1 VHLHFLVSS
10 DGPQLST
17 YIFAAV
23 YSGSD
28 IIAGSNDPAGLDRSG
43 KNADEFATFS
53 QTAEYRMTLMRCL
66 RVFAALL
73 FAAVVA
79 HGPAAAQETYPSKP
93 ITIIVPFGA
102 GGALDLIARVLA
114 DGLRSEL
121 NQTVIVDNKPG
132 ASGLLAMRLAAA
144 AAPDGYTLILSSES
158 NHILLPLL
166 DSKVNMDVFKEFAPI
181 SLSGEFQHVLIVK
194 KDMPAAN
201 VHELVDFLKKNPGK
215 LSFGSS
221 GVGTMAHIAGEFL
234 SKETQAGMV
243 HVPYRGSP
251 AAMNDLLAGNLDVN
265 IQSMP
270 ALRSHIEN
278 PRLRI
283 LAVLSA
289 QRLKELPSIP
299 TMAEIGFPQ
308 FILSSW
314 MGMFGPAALPA
325 DIKEKLSAAFVKIGK
340 NPELQARI
348 RAQGIEPVG
357 SDSASF
363 ARYVEA
369 EAKKWK
375 AFVERTGV
383 KLQ

>member
-1 VHLHFLVSS
+1 
-10 DGPQLST
+10 
-17 YIFAAV
+17 
-23 YSGSD
+23 
-28 IIAGSNDPAGLDRSG
+28 
-43 KNADEFATFS
+43 
-53 QTAEYRMTLMRCL
+53 MRRL
-66 RVFAALL
+66 RVFAAVL
-73 FAAVVA
+73 FAACLVSA
-79 HGPAAAQETYPSKP
+79 PAATQETYPSKP

-114 DGLRSEL
+114 DGLRNEL
-121 NQTVIVDNKPG
+121 GQTVILYNKPF
-132 ASGLLAMRLAAA
+132 ASGLLAMRAAA
-144 AAPDGYTLILSSES
+144 GAPADGYTLMISSES

-166 DSKVNMDVFKEFAPI
+166 DSKVSIDVFKEFVPI

-194 KDMPAAN
+194 KDMPANN
-201 VHELVDFLKKNPGK
+201 VRELVEYLKKNPGK

-283 LAVLSA
+283 LAVLSS
-289 QRLKELPSIP
+289 QRLKELPDTP
-299 TMAEIGFPQ
+299 TMAEIGFPD
-308 FILSSW
+308 FVLSSW
-314 MGMFGPAALPA
+314 MGMFAPAALPA
-325 DIKEKLSAAFVKIGK
+325 DLRTRLSEAFVKIGK

-348 RAQGIEPVG
+348 RQQGIEPVG
-357 SDSASF
+357 SDAATF
-363 ARYVEA
+363 ARYVDA

-383 KLQ
+383 RLQ

>member
-1 VHLHFLVSS
+1 
-10 DGPQLST
+10 
-17 YIFAAV
+17 
-23 YSGSD
+23 
-28 IIAGSNDPAGLDRSG
+28 
-43 KNADEFATFS
+43 
-53 QTAEYRMTLMRCL
+53 MRRL
-66 RVFAALL
+66 RVFAAVL
-73 FAAVVA
+73 FAACFVSA
-79 HGPAAAQETYPSKP
+79 PAATQETYPSKP

-114 DGLRSEL
+114 DGLRNEL
-121 NQTVIVDNKPG
+121 GQTVIIDNKPG
-132 ASGLLAMRLAAA
+132 ASGLLAMRAAA
-144 AAPDGYTLILSSES
+144 GAPPDGYTLMISSES

-166 DSKVNMDVFKEFAPI
+166 DSKVSIDVFKEFVPI

-194 KDMPAAN
+194 KDMPVNN
-201 VHELVDFLKKNPGK
+201 VRELVEYLKKNPGK

-283 LAVLSA
+283 LAVLSS
-289 QRLKELPSIP
+289 QRLKELPDTP
-299 TMAEIGFPQ
+299 TMAEIGFPD
-308 FILSSW
+308 FVLSSW
-314 MGMFGPAALPA
+314 MGMFAPAALPA
-325 DIKEKLSAAFVKIGK
+325 ELREKLSAAFVKIGR
-340 NPELQARI
+340 NAELQARI
-348 RAQGIEPVG
+348 RQQGIEPVG
-357 SDSASF
+357 SDAATF
-363 ARYVEA
+363 ARYVDA